1 MNYLNPS
8 IEKILEKSK
17 EKNSINYKEYPLYN
31 VKRGL
36 RNEDGT
42 GVLAGLTA
50 VGEVKGYII
59 DDGERVPVE
68 GCLRYRGVD
77 IKDII
82 ESCNRE
88 ERFAYEEAAFLIL
101 FGYLPDAETLSD
113 FCKVLGELRFLPGSF
128 TEDMIM
134 KAPSKNIMN
143 KLASAILSMYSYDE
157 NPDSTEFSNLIR
169 QSMDIM
175 AKMPA
180 IISYAYQ
187 TKRHY
192 YDKESFIL
200 HSPKSEYSTAENIL
214 HMIRSDSA
222 FTKDEA
228 DALDLM
234 LVLHAEHG
242 GGNNSAFVCRATS
255 SSGTDTYSA
264 IAAAV
269 GSLKG
274 YKHGGANERVS
285 AMIDDI
291 KANVK
296 DYSDEDQLRNYLIR
310 IFNKEVGDRSGLVY
324 GMGHAIY
331 SLSDPRAQLLK
342 AKAKELAEKNGLMKE
357 FMLYDSI
364 ERLTPPL
371 YHEIKGLTKP
381 ICANIDLYSGF
392 VYDILGIPH
401 ELFTPLFAV
410 SRCVGWCAHRIEEVS
425 NNKIV
430 RPAYKSVCHKA
441 KYIPMSERFKE
452 D

>member
-1 MNYLNPS
+1 MSFENKVFEN
-8 IEKILEKSK
+8 IVEKSK
-17 EKNSINYKEYPLYN
+17 QKNVINYKNYPLYN

-42 GVLAGLTA
+42 GVLAGLTSI
-50 VGEVKGYII
+50 GEVRGYII

-68 GCLRYRGVD
+68 GSLRYRGVNIND
-77 IKDII
+77 IV
-82 ESCNRE
+82 EACNKEDRY
-88 ERFAYEEAAFLIL
+88 AYEEAAFLIL
-101 FGYLPDAETLSD
+101 FGFLPNEEMLRE
-113 FCKVLGELRFLPGSF
+113 FCKELGNLRNLPITF

-157 NPDSTEFSNLIR
+157 NPDSTDITNLIR

-175 AKMPA
+175 AKIPA

-192 YDKESFIL
+192 YDHESFIL
-200 HSPKSEYSTAENIL
+200 HSPKPEYSTAENIL
-214 HMIRSDSA
+214 HMIRPDSA

-242 GGNNSAFVCRATS
+242 GGNNSAFVCRAAS

-274 YKHGGANERVS
+274 HKHGGANAKV
-285 AMIDDI
+285 ADMIADI
-291 KANVK
+291 KENVK
-296 DYSDEDQLRNYLIR
+296 DINDEEELNNYLIR
-310 IFNKEVGDRSGLVY
+310 IFKKEVGDKSGLVY

-331 SLSDPRAQLLK
+331 SLSDPRAKLLK
-342 AKAKELAEKNGLMKE
+342 AKARELAEKNGRMNE
-357 FMLYDSI
+357 FMLYDAI

-371 YHEIKGLTKP
+371 YKEFKGLTKP

-392 VYDILGIPH
+392 VYDILGIPR
-401 ELFTPLFAV
+401 ELYTPLFAV
-410 SRCVGWCAHRIEEVS
+410 ARSVGWCAHRIEEIT
-425 NNKIV
+425 NNKII
-430 RPAYKSVCHKA
+430 RPAYKNVCHKEE
-441 KYIPMSERFKE
+441 YIPIINRGE
-452 D
+452 